1 MTERIAFLPPEPS
14 ETPEIDRVPEIP
26 HPREM
31 LSLLG
36 QEAAERQF
44 LQGYVSGKL
53 HHAFLLAG
61 PEGTG
66 KATFAYRAARFL
78 FEEGAR
84 EGDVDALFASPV
96 PENLFVPA
104 SARATTLIAR
114 ESHPDLAVLKR
125 RYDPKAKRFRSE
137 INVEDT
143 RDALSLLTKTAA
155 FGGWRVVIVDAAD
168 DLNTASANALLKTL
182 EEPPAKT
189 VFFLVAHQPGRLLP
203 TIRSRCQRIDFAPLS
218 AENLA
223 TLLAAFG
230 RPVPDLSALE
240 LGAEGSIRRALRK
253 GSGGAA
259 KMVVAVERV
268 LASLPR
274 PSAKEIEAVV
284 EPLRGGAEGL
294 EALADLMDEI
304 ERFLARE
311 ARARLARPQ
320 PNAAMADVAELWA
333 KLNDEARKVEAL
345 NLDRRA
351 FAMRALDDLS
361 TLVSVAAR

>member
-1 MTERIAFLPPEPS
+1 MERVEFLPPEPG
-14 ETPEIDRVPEIP
+14 EVPEIDRVTGIP

-44 LQGYVSGKL
+44 LQGYTSGKL

-78 FEEGAR
+78 FEAGAGA
-84 EGDVDALFASPV
+84 EADALFGAPQ
-96 PENLFVPA
+96 PESLAVAA
-104 SARATTLIAR
+104 SAKATQLIAR
-114 ESHPDLAVLKR
+114 ESHPDIAVLKR
-125 RYDPKAKRFRSE
+125 RYDPKNKRFRAE
-137 INVEDT
+137 ISVEDT
-143 RDALSLLTKTAA
+143 RETLQLLTKTAA

-203 TIRSRCQRIDFAPLS
+203 TIRSRCQRIDFEPLS
-218 AENLA
+218 AEHLA
-223 TLLAAFG
+223 TLLLAFG

-240 LGAEGSIRRALRK
+240 IGAEGSIRRALRK

-259 KMVVAVERV
+259 QMTLAVERV

-274 PSAKEIEAVV
+274 PSGREIEAVT
-284 EPLRGGAEGL
+284 EPLRGGADGL
-294 EALADLMDEI
+294 EALSDLMDEI

-311 ARARLARPQ
+311 ARARLALPQ
-320 PNAAMADVAELWA
+320 PNAATADVAELWA

-351 FAMRALDDLS
+351 FAMRALDELS
-361 TLVSVAAR
+361 TLVSGAQR

>member
-1 MTERIAFLPPEPS
+1 MERVEFLPSAPGEV
-14 ETPEIDRVPEIP
+14 PEIDRFGDVP

-44 LQGYVSGKL
+44 LAGYSSGKL

-78 FEEGAR
+78 FEAGAG
-84 EGDVDALFASPV
+84 ETGDALFAAAPAQS
-96 PENLFVPA
+96 LFVPA
-104 SARATTLIAR
+104 TARATPLVAHD
-114 ESHPDLAVLKR
+114 SHPDLAVLKR
-125 RYDPKAKRFRSE
+125 RYDSKTKRFRAE
-137 INVEDT
+137 ISVEET
-143 RDALSLLTKTAA
+143 REALQLLTKTAA

-182 EEPPAKT
+182 EEPPAKA
-189 VFFLVAHQPGRLLP
+189 VFFLVVHQPGRLLP
-203 TIRSRCQRIDFAPLS
+203 TIRSRCQKLDFAPLS

-223 TLLAAFG
+223 TLLRAFG
-230 RPVPDLSALE
+230 RPVPDLPALE
-240 LGAEGSIRRALRK
+240 IGAEGSIRRALRQ
-253 GSGGAA
+253 GAGGAA
-259 KMVVAVERV
+259 PMIRAVERA

-274 PSAKEIEAVV
+274 PSGKEIEAVT

-294 EALADLMDEI
+294 EALYDLMDEI

-311 ARARLARPQ
+311 ARARLALPQ
-320 PNAAMADVAELWA
+320 PHAAMADVAELWA
-333 KLNDEARKVEAL
+333 KLTDEMRKVEAL

-351 FAMRALDDLS
+351 FAMRAMDELS
-361 TLVSVAAR
+361 TLVSGAKR

>member
-1 MTERIAFLPPEPS
+1 MERVEFLPPEPG
-14 ETPEIDRVPEIP
+14 ELPEIDRIADIP

-36 QEAAERQF
+36 QAAAERQF
-44 LQGYVSGKL
+44 LHGYTSGKL

-66 KATFAYRAARFL
+66 KATFAFRAARFL
-78 FEEGAR
+78 FEEGTR
-84 EGDVDALFASPV
+84 ESAADALFDAPP
-96 PENLFVPA
+96 PESLGVGA
-104 SARATTLIAR
+104 SARATQLIAR

-125 RYDPKAKRFRSE
+125 RYDSKGKRFRAE
-137 INVEDT
+137 INVEET
-143 RDALSLLTKTAA
+143 RDALQLLTKTAA

-168 DLNTASANALLKTL
+168 DLNIASANALLKTL

-203 TIRSRCQRIDFAPLS
+203 TIRSRCQRIDFEPLS

-223 TLLAAFG
+223 TLLNAFG
-230 RPVPDLSALE
+230 RPVPDSSALE
-240 LGAEGSIRRALRK
+240 IGSEGSIRRALRK

-259 KMVVAVERV
+259 RMTLAVERV

-274 PSAKEIEAVV
+274 PSAKEIEAVT
-284 EPLRGGAEGL
+284 EPLRGGADGL
-294 EALADLMDEI
+294 EALSDLMDEI

-311 ARARLARPQ
+311 ARARLARPH
-320 PNAAMADVAELWA
+320 PHAAMADVAELWS
-333 KLNDEARKVEAL
+333 KLQDEARKVEAL

-351 FAMRALDDLS
+351 FAMRALDELS
-361 TLVSVAAR
+361 VLVTGAER